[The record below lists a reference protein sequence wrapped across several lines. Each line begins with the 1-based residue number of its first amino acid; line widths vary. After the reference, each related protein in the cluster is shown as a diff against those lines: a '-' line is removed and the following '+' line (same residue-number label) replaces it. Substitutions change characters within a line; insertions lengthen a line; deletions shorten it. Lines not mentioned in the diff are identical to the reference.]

1 MSCTKSTKLSLSL
14 EASDVQT
21 DEDFEELTQRTTTRK
36 RMSSKPPSSPRSPY
50 LSSLKVGSKRVAV
63 SAWRLPRAS
72 LGDASVASVDT
83 LGAAA
88 SPCLTSLS
96 NGHHGLSQSMRSEY
110 DVTAQI
116 LNLTSR
122 KHKQLRSTSNGRVD
136 YGDKEEM
143 YDENIRLK
151 KSLVD
156 QRTDNQQMKAKLRRL
171 EEDTARREKQ
181 IEELLDPTK
190 GPEYTRSFVD
200 KNKEGGVVIKGLKQR
215 ILKLE
220 QQCREKENAL
230 SKLQSEL
237 RTTNLEE
244 LKITVETY
252 FEEIKRLT
260 ILLNAAEKS
269 SRAETKGSQRHQKS
283 LGATVLRLSESL
295 KQLQLDNSTLREE
308 LSTDSPAEGIKGYRE
323 WSKQRLVRRLLELE
337 KRLEAGRKHA
347 PSAKSSCQSEQGV
360 QTMPKENLDVL
371 EAVTVATEEVVPVGT
386 EDMLFLRGRV
396 DGLEEERKLLK
407 ETLASKDVELLRL
420 KGVIEDLEQETERW
434 KDEQVKKHEKERNEH
449 REEALRLRLRIQTLE
464 EEDRER
470 PAPGPAPEDPAPACP
485 ETPGTPQTGGTGP
498 EDTEGPEG
506 KGRTAPGRGNAE
518 ERRRRRAETRLKKER
533 DKAARTIQSGW
544 REHRDQDVVML
555 QSTLRGHLLRQAQLR
570 EPSPT
575 DAKSV
580 PPPSRGD
587 HGDVCADG
595 QMDVADVTTIQSV
608 FRGHLVRCGRATQ
621 SSVSPMPSTEG
632 SSPAIQVSGRHGSFP
647 PFPPSKP
654 APVALHCEANPPRG
668 ATPIDSDDSD
678 DIVVSPT
685 RPLRSR
691 EKMLL

>member
-1 MSCTKSTKLSLSL
+1 MSCTTSTKMSLSLSL
-14 EASDVQT
+14 EASDIQT
-21 DEDFEELTQRTTTRK
+21 DEDFEELLNSVVLSWICAFMLNQRTTKK
-36 RMSSKPPSSPRSPY
+36 RISSKPPSSPRSPY
-50 LSSLKVGSKRVAV
+50 LSSLKVSSKRVAV

-96 NGHHGLSQSMRSEY
+96 NGHGLSQSMRSEY

-116 LNLTSR
+116 LSLTSR
-122 KHKQLRSTSNGRVD
+122 KHKQLRSTSNGVVD

-151 KSLVD
+151 KSLLD
-156 QRTDNQQMKAKLRRL
+156 QRSDNQQMKAKLRRL
-171 EEDTARREKQ
+171 EEDKTRREKQ

-200 KNKEGGVVIKGLKQR
+200 KNKEGSVVIKGLKQR

-244 LKITVETY
+244 LKITVEMY
-252 FEEIKRLT
+252 FEEVMSLCLESSMK
-260 ILLNAAEKS
+260 N
-269 SRAETKGSQRHQKS
+269 SRAEMKGSQRQQKA

-337 KRLEAGRKHA
+337 KRLKAGKKHA
-347 PSAKSSCQSEQGV
+347 PSAKSSCQSERGV
-360 QTMPKENLDVL
+360 QTVPVENLDVL

-386 EDMLFLRGRV
+386 EEPLFLRGRV
-396 DGLEEERKLLK
+396 HGLEEERKLLQ
-407 ETLASKDVELLRL
+407 ETLACKDVELLRL
-420 KGVIEDLEQETERW
+420 KAEIEDLEQEKERW
-434 KDEQVKKHEKERNEH
+434 KDEQVKKQEKESSKH
-449 REEALRLRLRIQTLE
+449 RSVEPVIEELVRLRLRIQTLE
-464 EEDRER
+464 EKDRER
-470 PAPGPAPEDPAPACP
+470 PAPAPEDPAPASP
-485 ETPGTPQTGGTGP
+485 ETPETMARVGTVP
-498 EDTEGPEG
+498 EDQEGLEG
-506 KGRTAPGRGNAE
+506 KQRMAPGGGNAE
-518 ERRRRRAETRLKKER
+518 ERRRRRPETRLKKER
-533 DKAARTIQSGW
+533 DMAARTIQNSW
-544 REHRDQDVVML
+544 REHRD
-555 QSTLRGHLLRQAQLR
+555 
-570 EPSPT
+570 
-575 DAKSV
+575 K
-580 PPPSRGD
+580 
-587 HGDVCADG
+587 
-595 QMDVADVTTIQSV
+595 MDVAAVTTIQSV
-608 FRGHLVRCGRATQ
+608 FRGHLVRCGLATQ
-621 SSVSPMPSTEG
+621 RYVLDKCRGSVLQCHSVFTDEVG
-632 SSPAIQVSGRHGSFP
+632 SSSTAKVE
-647 PFPPSKP
+647 
-654 APVALHCEANPPRG
+654 LHCEAHPRG

>member
-1 MSCTKSTKLSLSL
+1 MSRTKMSPSP
-14 EASDVQT
+14 EDSDPHMDQ
-21 DEDFEELTQRTTTRK
+21 DPDPEELRTTKKK
-36 RMSSKPPSSPRSPY
+36 RLSSKPPSSPRSPY
-50 LSSLKVGSKRVAV
+50 LSSLKVSSRRVAV

-72 LGDASVASVDT
+72 LGDTSVASVDT

-88 SPCLTSLS
+88 ASASASPSLTSLS
-96 NGHHGLSQSMRSEY
+96 NGYGPSQSMRSEY
-110 DVTAQI
+110 DVTAEI
-116 LNLTSR
+116 LTQALTSR
-122 KHKQLRSTSNGRVD
+122 KHKQLRSTSNGVCVCRID

-151 KSLVD
+151 KSLVA
-156 QRTDNQQMKAKLRRL
+156 QRSDNQQMKAKLRRL
-171 EEDTARREKQ
+171 EEDQARREKQ

-200 KNKEGGVVIKGLKQR
+200 KNKEGSVVIKGLKQR

-252 FEEIKRLT
+252 FEEIQRLK

-269 SRAETKGSQRHQKS
+269 SRAEMKGSHRQQKA

-295 KQLQLDNSTLREE
+295 KQLQQDNSTLRED
-308 LSTDSPAEGIKGYRE
+308 LNTDSPAEGVKGYRE

-337 KRLEAGRKHA
+337 KRLEAGRKNA
-347 PSAKSSCQSEQGV
+347 QSAKSSCQSERGV
-360 QTMPKENLDVL
+360 QTVPTENLAVP

-386 EDMLFLRGRV
+386 EEMLFLRGRV
-396 DGLEEERKLLK
+396 DGLQEERRMLQ
-407 ETLASKDVELLRL
+407 ETLASKDVELLQL
-420 KGVIEDLEQETERW
+420 KAGIEDLEQEKERW
-434 KDEQVKKHEKERNEH
+434 KDEQVKKHEKESNEH
-449 REEALRLRLRIQTLE
+449 REELAQLRLKIHTLE
-464 EEDRER
+464 EEVRER
-470 PAPGPAPEDPAPACP
+470 PAPVPEDPAPATP
-485 ETPGTPQTGGTGP
+485 ETGAQVGTGP
-498 EDTEGPEG
+498 EGLEAKP
-506 KGRTAPGRGNAE
+506 RMAPGGNAE
-518 ERRRRRAETRLKKER
+518 EKRRRRPETRLKKER
-533 DKAARTIQSGW
+533 DKAARTIQNSW
-544 REHRDQDVVML
+544 REHRDKDIVML

-570 EPSPT
+570 ERSTTDTKAVPT
-575 DAKSV
+575 
-580 PPPSRGD
+580 PSRSGD
-587 HGDVCADG
+587 GDGTPDSLWADN
-595 QMDVADVTTIQSV
+595 TE
-608 FRGHLVRCGRATQ
+608 VRCSYPRRYRCTVCWFFHTAK
-621 SSVSPMPSTEG
+621 VE
-632 SSPAIQVSGRHGSFP
+632 
-647 PFPPSKP
+647 
-654 APVALHCEANPPRG
+654 LHCEAHPRG

>member
-1 MSCTKSTKLSLSL
+1 
-14 EASDVQT
+14 
-21 DEDFEELTQRTTTRK
+21 
-36 RMSSKPPSSPRSPY
+36 
-50 LSSLKVGSKRVAV
+50 
-63 SAWRLPRAS
+63 
-72 LGDASVASVDT
+72 
-83 LGAAA
+83 
-88 SPCLTSLS
+88 
-96 NGHHGLSQSMRSEY
+96 
-110 DVTAQI
+110 
-116 LNLTSR
+116 TSR
-122 KHKQLRSTSNGRVD
+122 KHKQLRSTSNGLLYCMLD

-269 SRAETKGSQRHQKS
+269 SRAETKGSQRHQKA

-337 KRLEAGRKHA
+337 KLSQRLEAGRKHA

-396 DGLEEERKLLK
+396 DGLEEER
-407 ETLASKDVELLRL
+407 VELLRL

-434 KDEQVKKHEKERNEH
+434 KDEQVKKHENERKEH

-464 EEDRER
+464 EEDGA
-470 PAPGPAPEDPAPACP
+470 APGDPAPASP
-485 ETPGTPQTGGTGP
+485 ETPGTPQTGARPEGGGEGEDGGP
-498 EDTEGPEG
+498 E
-506 KGRTAPGRGNAE
+506 
-518 ERRRRRAETRLKKER
+518 KKER
-533 DKAARTIQSGW
+533 DKAARTIQNGW
-544 REHRDQDVVML
+544 REHRDQVCEERGTLYYDVVML

-570 EPSPT
+570 EPEVT
-575 DAKSV
+575 
-580 PPPSRGD
+580 
-587 HGDVCADG
+587 GDVCADG

-621 SSVSPMPSTEG
+621 
-632 SSPAIQVSGRHGSFP
+632 
-647 PFPPSKP
+647 
-654 APVALHCEANPPRG
+654 
-668 ATPIDSDDSD
+668 
-678 DIVVSPT
+678 
-685 RPLRSR
+685 
-691 EKMLL
+691 